1 MTVLTTCRIDG
12 ADIWSLGDLDV
23 HVSDTWE
30 RMVEFGKGECV
41 RIIVQGLL
49 ITSSCRLMQR
59 LILYQ
64 TIFASYITPK

>member
-1 MTVLTTCRIDG
+1 MTVLTTSPIDG

-30 RMVEFGKGECV
+30 RMVEFGEGECE
-41 RIIVQGLL
+41 RIAVQGLL
-49 ITSSCRLMQR
+49 ITSSCHLMQR

-64 TIFASYITPK
+64 TIFASSITPK